1 MTTLVR
7 RQLADLAAFVAN
19 LKERVRVAVAGE
31 LSRAV
36 GDAVREVVG
45 AVVAR
50 RVLAPPRSAP
60 RGPWA
65 DRDERADGWGRPRDP
80 WADDRDDDY
89 DPDRGEVDDRAAG
102 PPPGALV
109 TVAVAAGAAVARW
122 WAGRAG
128 GGVLAAAGVG
138 LGVGLVGLLGGSLAR
153 TAVAVLAAAA
163 DVLAATD
170 ALGAGAARLGR
181 L

>member
-1 MTTLVR
+1 MTALVR

-36 GDAVREVVG
+36 GDAVKEVVG
-45 AVVAR
+45 AVLAG
-50 RVLAPPRSAP
+50 RVLAAP
-60 RGPWA
+60 RPSQTGQWNN
-65 DRDERADGWGRPRDP
+65 RDDGWGRPRDP
-80 WADDRDDDY
+80 WGDNRADDEY
-89 DPDRGEVDDRAAG
+89 DPDRVEREDYVAG
-102 PPPGALV
+102 PPPAARV
-109 TVAVAAGAAVARW
+109 TVAIAAGAAVARW
-122 WAGRAG
+122 WAGRSG
-128 GGVLAAAGVG
+128 SRLLAAAGVG
-138 LGVGLVGLLGGSLAR
+138 LGVGLLGILGGALAR

-170 ALGAGAARLGR
+170 ALGAGATRLGH